1 MLIVLPKGRL
11 LKEIKNLLEQI
22 GISFDDSSRK
32 LVMDTSVKDI
42 KVAILRSSD
51 IPKFVNKGIA
61 DMGFVGKDVLNEI
74 EDEENFYE
82 SLDMGLGKCRLSLAA
97 YEKKIDS
104 NKPIVATK
112 YPVSAKAFF
121 ASKMQNVEIIQL
133 KGAIEIAPILGL
145 SDYIVDLVQTGKT
158 LKDNGL
164 SELEVIQDI
173 STRLIINKSS
183 YKTNNSKILNIFL
196 RIPLFPAAFVLHFI
210 YCFWCE

>member
-11 LKEIKNLLEQI
+11 LKEIKNLLEEI
-22 GISFDDSSRK
+22 GVSFEDSSRK
-32 LVMDTSVKDI
+32 LVMNTSVKDI
-42 KVAILRSSD
+42 KVAILRSWD

-61 DMGFVGKDVLNEI
+61 DMGVVGKAVINEI

-82 SLDMGLGKCRLSLAA
+82 SLDMGFGKCRLSLAA
-97 YEKKIDS
+97 IEKGTNL

-121 ASKMQNVEIIQL
+121 ASKMQNVEIIKL

-145 SDYIVDLVQTGKT
+145 SDYIVDLVQTGNT
-158 LKDNGL
+158 LKENGL
-164 SELEVIQDI
+164 SELEVIQNI

-183 YKTNNSKILNIFL
+183 FKTNNLKIERLVLSMKDALNGNFKN
-196 RIPLFPAAFVLHFI
+196 
-210 YCFWCE
+210 

>member
-183 YKTNNSKILNIFL
+183 YKTNNSKIQRLILSMKNTQNENFKS
-196 RIPLFPAAFVLHFI
+196 
-210 YCFWCE
+210 

>member
-1 MLIVLPKGRL
+1 
-11 LKEIKNLLEQI
+11 
-22 GISFDDSSRK
+22 
-32 LVMDTSVKDI
+32 
-42 KVAILRSSD
+42 
-51 IPKFVNKGIA
+51 
-61 DMGFVGKDVLNEI
+61 MGFVGKDVLNEI

-183 YKTNNSKILNIFL
+183 YKTNNSKIQRLILSMKNTQNENFKN
-196 RIPLFPAAFVLHFI
+196 
-210 YCFWCE
+210 

>member
-104 NKPIVATK
+104 SKPIVATK

-183 YKTNNSKILNIFL
+183 YKTNNSKIQRLILSMKNTQNENFKN
-196 RIPLFPAAFVLHFI
+196 
-210 YCFWCE
+210 

>member
-61 DMGFVGKDVLNEI
+61 DMGFVGKDILNEI

-97 YEKKIDS
+97 YEKKIDL

-112 YPVSAKAFF
+112 YPVSAKAYF

-183 YKTNNSKILNIFL
+183 YKTNNSKIQRLILSMKNTQNENFKN
-196 RIPLFPAAFVLHFI
+196 
-210 YCFWCE
+210 

>member
-11 LKEIKNLLEQI
+11 LKEIKNLLERI

-183 YKTNNSKILNIFL
+183 YKTNNSKIQRLILSMKNTQNENFKN
-196 RIPLFPAAFVLHFI
+196 
-210 YCFWCE
+210 